1 MDREGI
7 GAISRDR
14 LEDGISA
21 LGPDERL
28 GIGIV
33 GLNESGD
40 VGLEVLDTAMDA
52 ALDLLVGEPREPAFD
67 LIEPGGAGFAVGTP
81 ITGCHRVTG
90 GSRPPPVPTERG
102 VRIYRTAL
110 FDRCFTALRAPAA
123 PGKGGAV

>member
-28 GIGIV
+28 GVGIV

-40 VGLEVLDTAMDA
+40 VGLELLDTAMD
-52 ALDLLVGEPREPAFD
+52 GM
-67 LIEPGGAGFAVGTP
+67 GAGP
-81 ITGCHRVTG
+81 
-90 GSRPPPVPTERG
+90 
-102 VRIYRTAL
+102 
-110 FDRCFTALRAPAA
+110 
-123 PGKGGAV
+123 